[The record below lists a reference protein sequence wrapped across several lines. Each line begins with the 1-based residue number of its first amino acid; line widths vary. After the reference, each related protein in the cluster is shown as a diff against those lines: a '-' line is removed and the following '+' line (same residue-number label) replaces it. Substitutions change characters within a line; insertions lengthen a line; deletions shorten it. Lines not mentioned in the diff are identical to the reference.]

1 MITVNEIAQLVQGTV
16 QGDGAVQITGM
27 APAEFSGNS
36 DMTFAM
42 DEKQIQAAEKSDAAC
57 ILTTLETAGSKK
69 TVLKV
74 KDIKTSLTV
83 LYNAM
88 IQAAPPAAGSV
99 HSTSIIDA
107 SAVLGK
113 NVSIGPYVVIKKN
126 VRIGDNTTIR
136 EFVTINKGTKA
147 RGKTVVG
154 SGCLLMSYVHIA
166 HDCIVKDRV
175 IIGSYAGLA
184 GEVEVDSW
192 AIVSPGSLV
201 HQFVRV
207 GSHVMIQG
215 GSKVSKDVPPFVLA
229 GREPISFTG
238 INSIGLRRREIP
250 NETIY
255 AIQDVY
261 RIIYQKGLNI
271 SDALEFVE
279 VNLPASN
286 ERDEILLFIRQSKR
300 GIIRGYF
307 DGEEAV

>member
-1 MITVNEIAQLVQGTV
+1 MSKPTANIHPEAKLGKKVVVEPFATIYEDVEI
-16 QGDGAVQITGM
+16 GDGCWIG
-27 APAEFSGNS
+27 P
-36 DMTFAM
+36 
-42 DEKQIQAAEKSDAAC
+42 
-57 ILTTLETAGSKK
+57 
-69 TVLKV
+69 
-74 KDIKTSLTV
+74 
-83 LYNAM
+83 NA
-88 IQAAPPAAGSV
+88 
-99 HSTSIIDA
+99 IIMPGA
-107 SAVLGK
+107 RIGK
-113 NVSIGPYVVIKKN
+113 NCKIFPGAVISAEPQDLKFEGEYTTTE
-126 VRIGDNTTIR
+126 IGDHTTIR

-147 RGKTVVG
+147 KGKTVVG
-154 SGCLLMSYVHIA
+154 SGCLLMSYVHVA

-201 HQFVRV
+201 HQFVRI

-238 INSIGLRRREIP
+238 INSIGLRRREFN

-255 AIQDVY
+255 AIQEVY

-271 SDALEFVE
+271 SDALDFVE

-286 ERDEILLFIRQSKR
+286 ERDEVILFVRQSKR

-307 DGEEAV
+307 DGEEVV